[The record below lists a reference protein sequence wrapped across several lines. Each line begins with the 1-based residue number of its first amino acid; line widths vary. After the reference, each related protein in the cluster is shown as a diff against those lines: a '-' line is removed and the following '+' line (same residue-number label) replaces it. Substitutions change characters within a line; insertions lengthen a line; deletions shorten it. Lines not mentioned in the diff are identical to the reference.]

1 MIGLIP
7 FLVDSFTT
15 EHCGADERRE
25 CIAACNLPADFS
37 FSIAQSYD
45 DDVCRAVIT
54 TMVARLGLPLETLYD
69 RLGTHFLSWIHTNL
83 GGFFTGANDTSAF
96 LLRLPM
102 VYNSF
107 AGSARDAGLPGA
119 HELVSVRQFD
129 DLLRVTYQ
137 SQARFA
143 AFYASFMKA
152 VAAHFDQTV
161 TIDIIAGDLDSPFC
175 VFDVTVHPHRIVPQA
190 IPISSAREQ
199 SEAVPFHGH

>member
-7 FLVDSFTT
+7 FLVDSFMT
-15 EHCGADERRE
+15 EHCGVDERRE
-25 CIAACNLPADFS
+25 CLATCNLPAAFA
-37 FSIAQSYD
+37 FSIAQTYD

-54 TMVARLGLPLETLYD
+54 AMVARLGLPLETLYD
-69 RLGTHFLSWIHTNL
+69 RLGVYFLNWIRTNL

-96 LLRLPM
+96 LLRLPV

-119 HELVSVRQFD
+119 PELVSVRQFD

-161 TIDIIAGDLDSPFC
+161 IIEIVAGDLDAPFC
-175 VFDVTVHPHRIVPQA
+175 VFDVTVHPHRQVSKAVPVVLTRDKPQA
-190 IPISSAREQ
+190 
-199 SEAVPFHGH
+199 VNCHGH